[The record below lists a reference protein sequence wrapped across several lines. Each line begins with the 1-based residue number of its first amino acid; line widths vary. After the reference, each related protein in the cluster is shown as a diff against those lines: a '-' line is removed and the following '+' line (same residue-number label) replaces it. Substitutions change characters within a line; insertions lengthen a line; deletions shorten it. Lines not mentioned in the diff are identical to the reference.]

1 MFATLFH
8 KGFSVSKISH
18 ILTLVVLGRFCDK
31 LFFMKNGKSN
41 NPSGQNTK
49 HLTDKQIRFAREYVY
64 NDGSKTQTECAI
76 NAGYSKSSAHVR
88 ASELTNP
95 RRFPVVVRYIQ
106 ELEHELNAKYEV
118 TFARHVR
125 KLADIRDEAFKKGN
139 LTAAVSAE
147 VQRGKAAGLYVER
160 KEIRTGT
167 LDSLSEKEIKQK
179 IDGLL
184 ADYKPLLESE
194 EAVFEDA

>member
-1 MFATLFH
+1 L
-8 KGFSVSKISH
+8 V
-18 ILTLVVLGRFCDK
+18 ILGVFCAKLSLV
-31 LFFMKNGKSN
+31 KNGKSN

-64 NDGSKTQTECAI
+64 NDGSKTQTECAV

-95 RRFPVVVRYIQ
+95 RKFPVVVRYIQ

-125 KLADIRDEAFKKGN
+125 KLADIRDEAIKKGN

-167 LDSLSEKEIKQK
+167 LESLSEKEIKQK
-179 IDGLL
+179 IVVLICDLS
-184 ADYKPLLESE
+184 AC
-194 EAVFEDA
+194 V

>member
-125 KLADIRDEAFKKGN
+125 KLADIRDEAVKKGK

-167 LDSLSEKEIKQK
+167 LDSLSVKEIKQK